1 MVKGEHYLP
10 RFYLEKFSKNGKIS
24 ALNISDGKII
34 HTNVEKIGKKSYFY
48 DLDPKELKKI
58 LYEYKKFTNIT
69 SSQFDELT
77 NDIQFV
83 EKALSR
89 LEDKAAVL
97 FAKFEND
104 FDLIN
109 DEEFLSTLFLFVHTL
124 SVRTMSFHNSLEN
137 IAEQT
142 TNWLKSLNIEKVEN
156 YPLDKRPQEIAKI
169 NQLYEITSLA
179 QVYKKGITFFNNYD
193 LYVGI
198 NETDID
204 FLISDNPLIYFML
217 GFNDICFP
225 INPKLAIIMQ
235 VKTAK
240 KEFKICNFDSIK
252 NNIVNLNVKE
262 VLKYN
267 ILQQNT
273 DAKYLFGSDEMLQ
286 KHSKIMSILKIVNFK
301 KNNIENKNTGSENNG

>member
-10 RFYLEKFSKNGKIS
+10 RFYLEKFSKKGKIS

-34 HTNVEKIGKKSYFY
+34 HTNVEKIAKKNYFY
-48 DLDPKELKKI
+48 DIDPEELKKI
-58 LYEYKKFTNIT
+58 LSEYKKFTNIT

-89 LEDKAAVL
+89 LEDKSALL
-97 FAKFEND
+97 FAKFEKD

-109 DEEFLSTLFLFVHTL
+109 DEEFLSNLFLFVHTL
-124 SVRTMSFHNSLEN
+124 SVRTMSYHNSLEN

-142 TNWLKSLNIEKVEN
+142 TNWLKSLKIEKVEN
-156 YPLDKRPQEIAKI
+156 YPLDKKPKDIAKI

-179 QVYKKGITFFNNYD
+179 KVYKKSVSFFNNYD
-193 LYVGI
+193 LYIGI
-198 NETDID
+198 NDTDMD
-204 FLISDNPLIYFML
+204 LLISDNPLMYFML

-240 KEFKICNFDSIK
+240 KEFKICNFDSTK
-252 NNIVNLNVKE
+252 NNIVNLTVKD

-286 KHSKIMSILKIVNFK
+286 NHLKIMNILKVVNLI
-301 KNNIENKNTGSENNG
+301 KNNTENKNAGGENND

>member
-34 HTNVEKIGKKSYFY
+34 HTNVEKIGKKNYFY
-48 DLDPKELKKI
+48 DLNPEELKKI
-58 LYEYKKFTNIT
+58 LSEYKEFTNIT

-89 LEDKAAVL
+89 LEDRAALL
-97 FAKFEND
+97 FAEFENN

-142 TNWLKSLNIEKVEN
+142 TTWLKSLNIEKVEN
-156 YPLDKRPQEIAKI
+156 YPLDKKPQDIAKI
-169 NQLYEITSLA
+169 NQLYEITSLT
-179 QVYKKGITFFNNYD
+179 QVYKKSLTFFNNYD

-198 NETDID
+198 NKTDMD
-204 FLISDNPLIYFML
+204 FLISDNPLMYFRL
-217 GFNDICFP
+217 GFNDVCFP
-225 INPKLAIIMQ
+225 INSKLAIIMQ

-252 NNIVNLNVKE
+252 NNIVNLNVKD

-273 DAKYLFGSDEMLQ
+273 NAKYLFGNDEMLQ
-286 KHSKIMSILKIVNFK
+286 KHLKIISILKIVNLK
-301 KNNIENKNTGSENNG
+301 NIENKNTGSEYNG